1 VSRFDDLAD
10 KLTAAAGVIVVDDDV
25 FDVAVVDVADDVED
39 VVVVVTTHV
48 EFAERSKPGA
58 HVSHV
63 PLKPHTAQPAT
74 LQTQVPVC
82 DSVKPSRQRTQSLVA
97 SHSAHP
103 CVVHRTQRNPCGV
116 FTG

>member
-1 VSRFDDLAD
+1 M
-10 KLTAAAGVIVVDDDV
+10 AAAGVIVVDDVEDV
-25 FDVAVVDVADDVED
+25 VVDDVEDVVED
-39 VVVVVTTHV
+39 VVVVVTATHV
-48 EFAERSKPGA
+48 EFDVRSKPVA

-63 PLKPHTAQPAT
+63 PLKPHTAQPET
-74 LQTQVPVC
+74 LQTQTPVC

-116 FTG
+116 LTG